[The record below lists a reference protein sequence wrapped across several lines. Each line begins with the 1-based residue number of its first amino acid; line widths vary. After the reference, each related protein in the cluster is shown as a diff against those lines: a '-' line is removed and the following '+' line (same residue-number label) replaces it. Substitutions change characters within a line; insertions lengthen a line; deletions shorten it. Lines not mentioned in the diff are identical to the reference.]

1 MADQSNKRRR
11 TAIAVPAA
19 PDPEPAP
26 DPAFAPAPAP
36 AADPAPVPADVAPE
50 MPEAAPT
57 AAESGAK
64 ARYEVITLPAG
75 GSKRR
80 RLGAKSWQ
88 YLCKHDK
95 QKQQCRE
102 CRPDHGKQRNRS
114 VNQ

>member
-1 MADQSNKRRR
+1 MVTNLTMAKRNG
-11 TAIAVPAA
+11 V
-19 PDPEPAP
+19 E
-26 DPAFAPAPAP
+26 
-36 AADPAPVPADVAPE
+36 
-50 MPEAAPT
+50 
-57 AAESGAK
+57 
-64 ARYEVITLPAG
+64 YEVVMLPKG